1 MILAQFPNIKTRM
14 QEAQEEL
21 IELGRH
27 YHQRGFCLGT
37 SGNFSVVLEREPLL
51 VLVTASGKDKSRLEH
66 GDFCLLDSSGKPVE
80 PDSPKPSAESLLHIT
95 AALKAGAGAVLHTHS
110 VWSTVLSQRHF
121 NSGYLE
127 IEGFEMLKGL
137 SGITTH
143 DTKVQVPIFD
153 NAQEMKEFAQV
164 VSQRFDDD
172 KDNMKHAYLIRKHGM
187 HTWGKDLNEAK
198 RHVEI
203 MEFLLEAVGL
213 LEAKA

>member
-1 MILAQFPNIKTRM
+1 MILAQFPNIETKI
-14 QEAQEEL
+14 EKAQEEL
-21 IELGRH
+21 IELGRY
-27 YHQRGFCLGT
+27 YHQRGFCFGT

-51 VLVTASGKDKSRLEH
+51 VLVTASGKDKSRLER
-66 GDFCLLDSSGKPVE
+66 GDFSLLDSNGKPVK

-95 AALKAGAGAVLHTHS
+95 AAIKAGAGAVLHTHS
-110 VWSTVLSQRHF
+110 VWSTVLSHRHF
-121 NSGYLE
+121 EAGYLD

-143 DTKVQVPIFD
+143 DSLVKVPIFD
-153 NAQEMKEFAQV
+153 NGQDMAEFADI

-172 KDNMKHAYLIRKHGM
+172 SENMRHAYLIRKHGM
-187 HTWGKDLNEAK
+187 HTWGKDLTEAR

-213 LEAKA
+213 LEARA